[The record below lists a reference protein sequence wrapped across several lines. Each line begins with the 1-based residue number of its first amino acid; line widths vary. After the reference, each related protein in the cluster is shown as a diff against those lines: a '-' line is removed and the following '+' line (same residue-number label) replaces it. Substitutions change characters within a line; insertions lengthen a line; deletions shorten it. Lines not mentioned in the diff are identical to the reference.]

1 MRMSVPKKHQFKT
14 TVAVAAV
21 VGGLAAGF
29 ALWGGPVDTTV
40 EAASTKVSKPAKN
53 VIVMISDGWGYNHV
67 AATDYYTGKKQEYE
81 KFPVRLAMSTYEY
94 EDVSSAKKLLGY
106 DPVLY
111 WKDFGYS
118 VEPLA
123 TDSASAATAMS
134 SGVKTKNGAIGVA
147 VDNTPLFLIT
157 QRAEERGMATGVVT
171 SVEWSHA
178 TPAGFVAH
186 NASRGNYAA
195 IAQEMIDSSATDVIM
210 GAGNPEFDDNGQPAA
225 KGSDYVGGSVLW
237 SALKAGGY
245 APNDADG
252 DGSADP
258 WTLIQTKAEFEL
270 LAAAKSTPKRVCG
283 TAQVYSTLQQARS
296 GDGNAAPYAA
306 ALNSTVPD
314 LATMTKGA
322 MNVLE
327 EDEDGF
333 FLMIEGGAVD
343 WAGHANQ
350 TGRMI
355 EEQADFNK
363 AVDAVVA
370 WVQKHSDWSETLL
383 IVTGDHETGNLWGP
397 GSGIVNGVANYT
409 SVVNNGKGNVP
420 GVKWNS
426 GGHTNQ
432 LVPLFAKGPAANL
445 LKTYVRTSDPVRGG
459 YIDNTDMADLLFR
472 AIQ

>member
-1 MRMSVPKKHQFKT
+1 M
-14 TVAVAAV
+14 
-21 VGGLAAGF
+21 
-29 ALWGGPVDTTV
+29 
-40 EAASTKVSKPAKN
+40 
-53 VIVMISDGWGYNHV
+53 
-67 AATDYYTGKKQEYE
+67 
-81 KFPVRLAMSTYEY
+81 
-94 EDVSSAKKLLGY
+94 
-106 DPVLY
+106 
-111 WKDFGYS
+111 
-118 VEPLA
+118 
-123 TDSASAATAMS
+123 
-134 SGVKTKNGAIGVA
+134 
-147 VDNTPLFLIT
+147 
-157 QRAEERGMATGVVT
+157 
-171 SVEWSHA
+171 
-178 TPAGFVAH
+178 
-186 NASRGNYAA
+186 
-195 IAQEMIDSSATDVIM
+195 
-210 GAGNPEFDDNGQPAA
+210 
-225 KGSDYVGGSVLW
+225 
-237 SALKAGGY
+237 
-245 APNDADG
+245 
-252 DGSADP
+252 
-258 WTLIQTKAEFEL
+258 
-270 LAAAKSTPKRVCG
+270 
-283 TAQVYSTLQQARS
+283 
-296 GDGNAAPYAA
+296 

-370 WVQKHSDWSETLL
+370 WVQKHSDWEETLL

-432 LVPLFAKGPAANL
+432 LIPLFAKGTAANL
-445 LKTYVRTSDPVRGG
+445 LKTYVRTSDPVRGA